1 MPSSFIKT
9 LFGDDGSHPKDVAQA
24 YYDLNRQLS
33 MDEGTM
39 EEQQWRKLF
48 DRADRAGISPA
59 GLYDPEAGQ
68 MRVEPQPISELDRWK
83 NQIDGLIQ
91 SGNPVLQQE
100 GLSMLAQYRAHAS
113 SPTTD
118 PRTST
123 QKDYEMAVSQG
134 YQGSFVDYKRE
145 FGNKGTTIT
154 NVMGGNNLEGTRM
167 PQDVVQ
173 QYGLDPNQTWVFTK
187 QGPKAVQSSGY
198 TDAQNKAAS
207 FAGVMDQS
215 EQLFSAMD
223 SVGFDATSLAQKM
236 GTYAEGFSGMV
247 LNPSQ
252 QVHKQAVDAWI
263 RAKLRKESGATI
275 SPEEY
280 RSEYTTYF
288 PQPGESKSVVYAK
301 SLARRR
307 AMEGIIQESSGK
319 YKPQAFKEAEEI
331 VRRAKDEDKG
341 YVTPVDKALGTAKDK
356 IPKLPKVNTPPPT
369 VDFGP

>member
-1 MPSSFIKT
+1 MAGFIRT
-9 LFGDDGSHPKDVAQA
+9 LFGDDDTHPKDVARA
-24 YYDLNRQLS
+24 YYELNQQLS

-48 DRADRAGISPA
+48 DQAGKAGISPA
-59 GLYDPEAGQ
+59 GLYDPEQGQ
-68 MRVEPQPISELDRWK
+68 MRYEPEPVSELDRWK

-91 SGNPVLQQE
+91 SGNPILQQE

-113 SPTTD
+113 SPLSD
-118 PRTST
+118 SRTAT
-123 QKDYEMAVSQG
+123 QKDYAYARSQG
-134 YQGSFVDYKRE
+134 YEGSLIDYKRE

-167 PQDVVQ
+167 GPEDVAA
-173 QYGLDPNQTWVFTK
+173 YGLDPSQTWVFTK
-187 QGPKAVQSSGY
+187 QGPKAIQSSGF
-198 TDAQNKAAS
+198 TDAQSRAS
-207 FAGVMDQS
+207 SYAGTMDQS
-215 EQLFSAMD
+215 EQLFQSMEK
-223 SVGFDATSLAQKM
+223 VGFDPTTLSQKM

-280 RSEYTTYF
+280 RDEYMTFF
-288 PQPGESKSVVYAK
+288 PQPGESKSVIYAK

-307 AMEGIIQESSGK
+307 AMQGVIEESGGR
-319 YKPQAFKEAEEI
+319 YKPQAFREAEEI
-331 VRRAKDEDKG
+331 VRRAQEEDKG
-341 YVTPVDKALGTAKDK
+341 YVTPVDKALGTVKDTV
-356 IPKLPKVNTPPPT
+356 PRRNTPPST
-369 VDFGP
+369 VRFD